1 MLLEA
6 ALNGARDPAAHPA
19 LPVTPA
25 ALAAAAAESVAA
37 GAGAIH
43 FHVRGP
49 NGRESLA
56 ADDVVQALGAVRAAV
71 PRTPVG
77 VSTGAWIVR
86 DPARRLSLIGQWV
99 ALPDFASVNFHEEG
113 AVELARLLRS
123 RGVGIEAG
131 LANRQGAEC
140 FVDSGLGAQ
149 CLRILLEPGETDA
162 DAALRTA
169 AQLETILD
177 RAGVRLPRLLHGVDA
192 AAWRLIAAATA
203 RRYDTRVGL
212 EDTLTLPD
220 GRLAPG
226 NGALVAAAK
235 RQMGEG

>member
-131 LANRQGAEC
+131 LANRTPTRRCGRRHSSRRSSTGRASACRACCTGSTRPRGGSSPPRPPGATTPA
-140 FVDSGLGAQ
+140 SGW
-149 CLRILLEPGETDA
+149 
-162 DAALRTA
+162 RT
-169 AQLETILD
+169 
-177 RAGVRLPRLLHGVDA
+177 R
-192 AAWRLIAAATA
+192 
-203 RRYDTRVGL
+203 
-212 EDTLTLPD
+212 
-220 GRLAPG
+220 
-226 NGALVAAAK
+226 
-235 RQMGEG
+235 